1 MRILVVSQYYPPE
14 DVGAAV
20 YLSQL
25 THDLAA
31 GGHRVTMLTGFP
43 NYPGRRIFKGYRK
56 RLYQRE
62 TIDGIEVVRTWL
74 YANPSESYGSRALN
88 WGTFCL
94 SSFAGGIL
102 AGARP
107 DVVLAILPPLPLG
120 VTSILLAGL
129 KRARVVCAVEDIY
142 PLIAV
147 ELGILKSRL
156 LIRFFSRMERWVY
169 RHSDG
174 LVAISEGFRRHL
186 VEEGADPS
194 RTSVVPNWAD
204 AEAIRPS
211 DRMTPF
217 RRELHLDGQFLV
229 LYSGSLSHNSSVEAL
244 VAAATELGSYPI
256 TILVVGDG
264 VRRKSLEEQARG
276 AGLRNVVFVPFQ
288 PLSRYPEVLASADIS
303 VVTLNTPATLASVP
317 SKIFKQMAAGRP
329 ILAITEPGNELD
341 RMVAAHR
348 MGVRASPRDPS
359 AVAGAILALFK
370 DPDRLREMG
379 ANGRRA
385 VEEVYSRKR
394 CTGLIEAALRK
405 AAR

>member
-43 NYPGRRIFKGYRK
+43 NYPERRIFKGYRK

-62 TIDGIEVVRTWL
+62 TIDGIEVIRTWL

-120 VTSILLAGL
+120 VTSILLARL
-129 KRARVVCAVEDIY
+129 KRAHVVCAVEDIY

-186 VEEGADPS
+186 VEEGAEPS
-194 RTSVVPNWAD
+194 RTGVVPNWAD

-217 RRELHLDGQFLV
+217 RRELHLEEQFLV

-244 VAAATELGSYPI
+244 VAAASELGSYPI
-256 TILVVGDG
+256 TILIVGDG
-264 VRRKSLEEQARG
+264 VRRKSLEDQARG

-288 PLSRYPEVLASADIS
+288 PLSRYPDVLASADIS

-341 RMVAAHR
+341 RMVTAHQ

-359 AVAGAILALFK
+359 AVAAAILALFK
-370 DPDRLREMG
+370 DPERLREMG

-405 AAR
+405 AVR